1 MVVFNLFFLY
11 SFHVKKLITLINVI
25 FGGGVHLDS
34 DKYVMKKYC
43 AFEWGGGMMWYFWGL
58 GKYGQ
63 WFFSFFYEASLIL

>member
-43 AFEWGGGMMWYFWGL
+43 AFEWGGAWCGTFGV
-58 GKYGQ
+58 
-63 WFFSFFYEASLIL
+63 